1 MVVNGAVRM
10 SSDWQ
15 ERISM
20 VGHDKVRLA
29 NVWQERKNIMKQEY
43 KFITPGLWGDLT
55 ADKAMAELERIREK
69 RGELKP
75 EYVVEESKDEKA
87 VLHGCFQWDDTIAA
101 QMWRKEQ
108 ARQLI
113 KNITVTIVN
122 ENVSATVR
130 AVVNVATTNGDGR
143 SYVPLTQ
150 AILDDVSYDDLLAQA
165 KAEMESFIAKYSQ
178 LTELN
183 SVKKSMMAVLSG
195 IDEEESNRAMEKRR
209 NKKLV

>member
-1 MVVNGAVRM
+1 
-10 SSDWQ
+10 
-15 ERISM
+15 
-20 VGHDKVRLA
+20 
-29 NVWQERKNIMKQEY
+29 
-43 KFITPGLWGDLT
+43 
-55 ADKAMAELERIREK
+55 
-69 RGELKP
+69 
-75 EYVVEESKDEKA
+75 
-87 VLHGCFQWDDTIAA
+87 
-101 QMWRKEQ
+101 MWRKEQ

-165 KAEMESFIAKYSQ
+165 KKDMESFIAKYSQ

-183 SVKKSMMAVLSG
+183 TVKKSMLAVING
-195 IDEEESNRAMEKRR
+195 IDEDEVEARR
-209 NKKLV
+209 KK